1 MLLIQAFNVL
11 RGRLECGIALVF
23 VTLFLGTGLAAYS
36 IGPIPIQWLAQAW
49 FIVLAA
55 ALILGLKRVRI
66 VPGWLVLVM
75 FIGWGLVVNA
85 LNLGRFA
92 AEMPALASLPY
103 ELFII
108 ARYINL
114 LSFTAVLYLTFW
126 LLTQGYSKSL
136 TNWIVLIGVLVSLAA
151 LYIYIANIYGL
162 PEPHRSRLGT
172 GGGEQ
177 ATTFSYG
184 YFFYNRAL
192 GTFREPS
199 HLAEWL
205 LLPLFFSLTRS
216 DKAARV
222 STFIIGSTL
231 LLTVSL
237 GGIIS
242 FVIGIVA
249 AILINNPLR
258 MRNLK
263 RLIGITV
270 ALSILAVG
278 LQLVSIGIGGE
289 VLNIYSLVIFR
300 ILEFLE
306 GGVAASNIGFV
317 YEFLAENPFPLLGYG
332 LGNANIFFSNVTG
345 NDLVVSYLSL
355 YINVLFS
362 TGIVGFGLLLFF
374 LLRPIIQVAGKK
386 GRGEFGQSPVFLMTY
401 LAYLVFFGVR
411 AEELSVT
418 FAISAAYLTY
428 QGALGSRLHGQRHTI
443 RGCSEC

>member
-1 MLLIQAFNVL
+1 
-11 RGRLECGIALVF
+11 
-23 VTLFLGTGLAAYS
+23 
-36 IGPIPIQWLAQAW
+36 
-49 FIVLAA
+49 
-55 ALILGLKRVRI
+55 LKPV
-66 VPGWLVLVM
+66 
-75 FIGWGLVVNA
+75 
-85 LNLGRFA
+85 
-92 AEMPALASLPY
+92 
-103 ELFII
+103 
-108 ARYINL
+108 
-114 LSFTAVLYLTFW
+114 
-126 LLTQGYSKSL
+126 
-136 TNWIVLIGVLVSLAA
+136 
-151 LYIYIANIYGL
+151 AN
-162 PEPHRSRLGT
+162 
-172 GGGEQ
+172 Q
-177 ATTFSYG
+177 
-184 YFFYNRAL
+184 
-192 GTFREPS
+192 
-199 HLAEWL
+199 
-205 LLPLFFSLTRS
+205 
-216 DKAARV
+216 
-222 STFIIGSTL
+222 
-231 LLTVSL
+231 
-237 GGIIS
+237 
-242 FVIGIVA
+242 
-249 AILINNPLR
+249 
-258 MRNLK
+258 

>member
-1 MLLIQAFNVL
+1 MLPIQAFNVL
-11 RGRLECGIALVF
+11 RVRLECGIAFIF
-23 VTLFLGTGLAAYS
+23 VTLFLGTGLAAYNIAS
-36 IGPIPIQWLAQAW
+36 VPIQWLAQAG
-49 FIVLAA
+49 FIALAA

-66 VPGWLVLVM
+66 VPGGYILIM
-75 FIGWGLVVNA
+75 FMGWALVVNGF
-85 LNLGRFA
+85 NIGRFA
-92 AEMPALASLPY
+92 AEMPALAPLPY

-108 ARYINL
+108 VRYINL

-151 LYIYIANIYGL
+151 LYLYFANIYGL
-162 PEPHRSRLGT
+162 PEPSRSRLGT

-205 LLPLFFSLTRS
+205 LLPLFFSLTRPG
-216 DKAARV
+216 KAAIV
-222 STFIIGSTL
+222 STFLIGSTL

-237 GGIIS
+237 GGIMS
-242 FVIGIVA
+242 FVIGVVA

-258 MRNLK
+258 IKNLK

-289 VLNIYSLVIFR
+289 VLNIYSIISFR
-300 ILEFLE
+300 ILELLE

-332 LGNANIFFSNVTG
+332 LGNANIFFSNNTG
-345 NDLVVSYLSL
+345 NDSVVSYLSL
-355 YINVLFS
+355 YINVLSS
-362 TGIVGFGLLLFF
+362 TGIVGFGLLLLF
-374 LLRPIIQVAGKK
+374 LLRPIIRAVAKK
-386 GRGEFGQSPVFLMTY
+386 GRFEFGQSPVFLMTY
-401 LAYLVFFGVR
+401 LAYLIFFGVHT
-411 AEELSVT
+411 EELSVP
-418 FAISAAYLTY
+418 FAVSAAYLTY
-428 QGALGSRLHGQRHTI
+428 QGTLDSRPQGQGHTI